1 MRWNAKEEGVEPV
14 AGKGLAGFLALWVG
28 AGVPMAILSFPH
40 CSRRPNLCWPSR
52 KTGVLGA
59 RLAVL
64 GR

>member
-1 MRWNAKEEGVEPV
+1 M

>member
-1 MRWNAKEEGVEPV
+1 MRWNAKEERVEPM
-14 AGKGLAGFLALWVG
+14 AGKGLAGFLALRVR
-28 AGVPMAILSFPH
+28 AGVSMAVLSFPH
-40 CSRRPNLCWPSR
+40 CSRRPNRCWSSR